1 MLSERR
7 VNLFAGVRV
16 LDLSRMLA
24 GPYGSMLLADM
35 GAEVIKIEDPDGGDP
50 MRAMGP
56 PFLPDGESAYF
67 LAINRNK
74 KSVVLDLTKDGG
86 RDAFL
91 DLVRHADVVWENFR
105 PGVLEK
111 LRCDYAAMA
120 DVNPRIV
127 HCAISAYG
135 QEGPHRE
142 LPAFDLALQARG
154 GAMSLTGE
162 PGRPPVRMGLPMGDL
177 AGGMFGAFA
186 VAGALLRRT
195 RTGRGASIDLAL
207 LDCQV
212 SLLTYIAQYYW
223 TDGNVLGPAGSGHT
237 SVMPYGAYATA
248 DGHLIIAVFNDRFWQ
263 GFCRAVERGDWERD
277 SRFATNR
284 DRLVHRAELEPLL
297 VETFRTRP
305 TAAWLERLHR
315 NGVPAAPIQ
324 RIDQVL
330 EDEQVRYRGMV
341 THMDHPVHGKVPT
354 LGTPLKIDGELRLA
368 VGPPA
373 RLGEHTADVLRDVA
387 GYDGVRIDALRR
399 AGVIR

>member
-1 MLSERR
+1 MH
-7 VNLFAGVRV
+7 LFDGVRV

-35 GAEVIKIEDPDGGDP
+35 GADVIKIEDPDGGDP

-74 KSVVLDLTKDGG
+74 KSVAIDLTKDAG

-105 PGVLEK
+105 PGVMTK
-111 LRCDYAAMA
+111 LGCDYGTMA
-120 DVNPRIV
+120 RANPRIV

-186 VAGALLRRT
+186 VAGALLRRE
-195 RTGRGASIDLAL
+195 RTGRGA
-207 LDCQV
+207 
-212 SLLTYIAQYYW
+212 
-223 TDGNVLGPAGSGHT
+223 
-237 SVMPYGAYATA
+237 
-248 DGHLIIAVFNDRFWQ
+248 
-263 GFCRAVERGDWERD
+263 
-277 SRFATNR
+277 
-284 DRLVHRAELEPLL
+284 
-297 VETFRTRP
+297 
-305 TAAWLERLHR
+305 
-315 NGVPAAPIQ
+315 
-324 RIDQVL
+324 
-330 EDEQVRYRGMV
+330 
-341 THMDHPVHGKVPT
+341 
-354 LGTPLKIDGELRLA
+354 
-368 VGPPA
+368 
-373 RLGEHTADVLRDVA
+373 
-387 GYDGVRIDALRR
+387 
-399 AGVIR
+399 